1 MEKDGGPAG
10 IPKEIT
16 DSAIWETYESTAVP
30 RDKEMLEECAE
41 NLDGLLLYAG
51 LLSAILT
58 AFIALSI
65 QLLQEDTQETS
76 ILLLLSISQQLNN
89 ASSPSFVRPAFEP
102 SKYAVA
108 INGCFFASLVC
119 SLLSSFG
126 AILILQWISAYS
138 AKLTSTMS
146 VRERAL
152 RRHFR
157 YLGFTRW
164 RIQSL
169 SSLLPSILI
178 LAVLLFFFALT
189 LWAWEVNKT
198 IGVIVLVGGVCAA
211 LFYIVT
217 AFLGTMFLDSP
228 FKGPATALFY
238 PLQPFLVV
246 SFFVVLV
253 LIPSL
258 LEHFIPFSWRR
269 RLPSW
274 GMAVESAFFSA
285 LNSELEVTSSASFQS
300 EVVSWIMTQIEGKN
314 DYLLRLLDY
323 TQTRFL
329 TKGKGFEDKEVVEHA
344 ASDISWAIKVLVDKC
359 YDQTVQLDKWDDR
372 MLPILVRCAATKQFP
387 GLNYNRDDDKHD
399 RGTSG
404 LLGDLSMI
412 ENPTEEEVKV
422 IVQIATLRQ
431 FEDDQSRA
439 LLKELC
445 KDGSRGDER
454 RYSDRLLQYAMRRL
468 RVYIVSMPC
477 LQWLEGIDNIEP
489 YDKILALDDDTDRT
503 PEEIGSLAMWGMQ
516 RPWFLQNIAKGER
529 LGRLLRIYAADSYEE
544 EPALCKMLVVLF
556 PLLRNRNDLKMWLE
570 AVQRSTTDQAA
581 PGTEYHERL
590 VAIKKSID
598 SLRTSP
604 PENLSPKNGI
614 EDPQEIHINTL
625 IRSILDSP
633 SMSRL
638 GV

>member
-1 MEKDGGPAG
+1 MEKDGGSAG
-10 IPKEIT
+10 TPKEIT
-16 DSAIWETYESTAVP
+16 ESAIWETYESAAVP
-30 RDKEMLEECAE
+30 RDREMLEECAE
-41 NLDGLLLYAG
+41 NLNGLLLYAG

-178 LAVLLFFFALT
+178 LAVLLFFVALT

-211 LFYIVT
+211 LFYMVT

-228 FKGPATALFY
+228 FKGPATAPFY

-246 SFFVVLV
+246 VFFIILV
-253 LIPSL
+253 LIPAL
-258 LEHFIPFSWRR
+258 VEQLIPFSWRR
-269 RLPSW
+269 KLPSW
-274 GMAVESAFFSA
+274 GMAVRPYFLSA
-285 LNSELEVTSSASFQS
+285 LQSEVEVTSESSFQS
-300 EVVSWIMTQIEGKN
+300 EVVGWIMTQIEGKN
-314 DYLLRLLDY
+314 DYLLRLLTY

-329 TKGKGFEDKEVVEHA
+329 TKGKGVEDKEVVEHA
-344 ASDISWAIKVLVDKC
+344 TSDISEAIKVLVDKC
-359 YDQTVQLDKWDDR
+359 YDHTVQLDRWDDR
-372 MLPILVRCAATKQFP
+372 MLPILVRCTADKQFS
-387 GLNYNRDDDKHD
+387 GLRYNRDDDKND
-399 RGTSG
+399 RGISG

-412 ENPTEEEVKV
+412 ENPTEEEVKM

-431 FEDDQSRA
+431 FEDDKSRE

-445 KDGSRGDER
+445 DDGSRGDER
-454 RYSDRLLQYAMRRL
+454 SYSDQLLQYAMRRL
-468 RVYIVSMPC
+468 RVYIVSMPW
-477 LQWLEGIDNIEP
+477 LQWLEGIDNIGP
-489 YDKILALDDDTDRT
+489 YDKILALDGDTDRT

-516 RPWFLQNIAKGER
+516 RPWFLHNITQGER
-529 LGRLLRIYAADSYEE
+529 LGELLRIYTADSFE
-544 EPALCKMLVVLF
+544 EPALCKMLVALF
-556 PLLRNRNDLKMWLE
+556 PVLRNRNDLKMWLE
-570 AVQRSTTDQAA
+570 AVQRSTIDQAV
-581 PGTEYHERL
+581 PGTVYHERL
-590 VAIKKSID
+590 VAIKRSIV
-598 SLRTSP
+598 SLQASP

-614 EDPQEIHINTL
+614 EDPQEIQINTL
-625 IRSILDSP
+625 IQSILHSP